1 MPAPWVEEEMNGVDL
16 NDKRLDRRLMEILS
30 QLAAQPG
37 ASIPAACGGFAEMTA
52 AYRFCDNDKV
62 TFEKV
67 LEPHIE
73 ATHRRIAEH
82 TVVILAQDT
91 TEIDLTRP
99 NHQVSGA
106 GTLDGSARF
115 GALLHPLVAFTTA
128 GTPLGTVYAELW
140 TRDDESSEPLSK
152 EEAEYDRK
160 HTPIEEKESFRWLET
175 YQQACH
181 VAEEVPQ
188 TQIICVA
195 DSEADIYEVI
205 EAASE
210 DGRPDFIIRACQD
223 RALKNPSH
231 AEDSVEGEQSNHL
244 RDRVMQ
250 TEALYTATIN
260 VRGREA
266 KVSNETRG
274 RRQPRE
280 SRTAEVEVRAA
291 RVRLRAPW
299 RSGRKMK
306 DVEVN
311 VVLVSEVNPPEG
323 DTPVEWILLTSLP
336 IDSEELV
343 RLVIQYYQVRWMIEI
358 LFRTLKSGCRVESR
372 RFEKL
377 ERLEPCLAVY
387 LIVTWRTLFA
397 CRMARELPDVSC
409 EAVFESQEWKSVHC
423 VVHKTTPPTTP
434 PTLQT
439 MVRMV
444 AQLGGYVNRK
454 RSDEPGPQTVW
465 LGLQRMHDLANCWLL
480 FGPGGRTDPI
490 LV

>member
-1 MPAPWVEEEMNGVDL
+1 MKDVEL
-16 NDKRLDRRLMEILS
+16 NDKRLNKRLMEILS
-30 QLAAQPG
+30 QLGGQPG
-37 ASIPAACGGFAEMTA
+37 ASIPAACGGFAETTA
-52 AYRFCDNDKV
+52 AYRFFDNKKA
-62 TFEKV
+62 TFETI
-67 LEPHIE
+67 LQPHIE
-73 ATHRRIAEH
+73 ATYRRMADQ

-99 NHQVSGA
+99 TQQVSGA

-115 GALLHPLVAFTTA
+115 GVLLHPLVAFTTA
-128 GTPLGTVYAELW
+128 GTPLGTAYAELW
-140 TRDDESSEPLSK
+140 TRDDESTEPLSK
-152 EEAEYDRK
+152 EEAEYARK

-175 YQQACH
+175 YQHACH

-223 RALKNPSH
+223 RALKNPSP
-231 AEDSVEGEQSNHL
+231 AEDSAEAEQAKYL
-244 RDRVMQ
+244 RERVMQ
-250 TEALYTATIN
+250 TEVLYTATIN

-291 RVRLRAPW
+291 RVVLRAPW
-299 RSGRKMK
+299 RSDRKLQ

-323 DTPVEWILLTSLP
+323 DTPIEWILLTSLP
-336 IDSEELV
+336 IDTAELV

-358 LFRTLKSGCRVESR
+358 FFRTLKSGCRVESR

-377 ERLEPCLAVY
+377 ERLEPCMAVY

-409 EAVFESQEWKSVHC
+409 EAVFEPQEWRSVHC
-423 VVHKTTPPTTP
+423 VVHKTAPPKTP

-454 RSDEPGPQTVW
+454 RPDEPGPQTVW

-480 FGPGGRTDPI
+480 FGPGSQTEAI
-490 LV
+490 LM